1 MNQENRSDTGDMPR
15 RINFHSELKNFP
27 CGELAPEREEIY
39 DRLEHEAAN
48 TPINEIDRI
57 GNVRVFIKDESQGPT
72 GSTFDRLYHR
82 LMYGAERVGYIV
94 PGVTPLIEC
103 STGNAG
109 AAFARAARELGYHS
123 TVLSLTTIPEQRKV
137 QLRSY
142 ADEVVLL
149 EGIGPSTY
157 IQELERRL
165 AEDRKNKG
173 KLGEDRTRL
182 FAITKIQI
190 NEPYILAPIVTEAY
204 SQLKT
209 LFGIEQIDCFCSSV
223 GSGVT
228 ISSVGRTLKRFN
240 PNATI
245 YAVEHQTH
253 QQISAFKRGEGVI
266 AFQNGWF
273 CSTSRFDGSPTWGV
287 PTNKLSIDLDVID
300 NVLQVSDEEWHE
312 QLKILHG
319 RGTPINSTSAAVLA
333 ATKKLAMT
341 LYEPKNFLILNTG
354 AVWKDGVVLKLTSQ
368 LFDSF

>member
-1 MNQENRSDTGDMPR
+1 MTPEQRIDTINGDAADHVNLYPE
-15 RINFHSELKNFP
+15 FKKFP
-27 CGELAPEREEIY
+27 YDELAPEREAIY

-48 TPINEIDRI
+48 TPINEIDQI
-57 GNVRVFIKDESQGPT
+57 STVRVFIKDESQGPT

-82 LMYGAERVGYIV
+82 LMYGAERAGYIAH
-94 PGVTPLIEC
+94 GVTPLIEC

-142 ADEVVLL
+142 ADDVVLL

-157 IQELERRL
+157 IEELGRRL

-173 KLGEDRTRL
+173 KLGEDQTRL

-190 NEPYILAPIVTEAY
+190 NEPYILSPIVIEAY

-209 LFGIEQIDCFCSSV
+209 LYGIEQIDCFCSSV

-245 YAVEHQTH
+245 YAIEHQTH
-253 QQISAFKRGEGVI
+253 QQISAFKKGDGVI

-300 NVLQVSDEEWHE
+300 NVLQVTDDEWHE
-312 QLKILHG
+312 QLNILHRKG
-319 RGTPINSTSAAVLA
+319 LPINSTSAAVLA
-333 ATKKLAMT
+333 ATKKFSMT
-341 LYEPKNFLILNTG
+341 ISEPKIFLILNTG
-354 AVWKDGVVLKLTSQ
+354 AVWKDGVALKLTS
-368 LFDSF
+368 